1 MVESESLPLDT
12 IFHALG
18 DATRRAMLDDL
29 SEGPRTVGDLAA
41 PHAMSLAAASK
52 HVRVLETAGLI
63 RREVAWRTHTCHLNA
78 GALLA
83 AHEWLDRY
91 RAFWTG
97 RLDRLEEI
105 LRQEDAAG
113 PHPKKGNAS

>member
-1 MVESESLPLDT
+1 MVESESPPLDT

-29 SEGPRTVGDLAA
+29 SQGPRTIGDLAR
-41 PHAMSLAAASK
+41 PYRMSLAAASK
-52 HVRVLETAGLI
+52 HVRVLETAGLL
-63 RREVAWRTHTCHLNA
+63 RREVQWRTHTCHLNA

-83 AHEWLDRY
+83 AHEWIDRY

-97 RLDRLEEI
+97 RLDRLEDL
-105 LRQEDAAG
+105 LRQDDAASTK
-113 PHPKKGNAS
+113 PAKGNAP